1 MLPLLLL
8 EKASP
13 SQVGEGKPPRRVYS
27 GVEANEASSTLQL
40 AETVQDAQITYFA
53 MPPDPKKSQERFQ
66 CPYCPVVV
74 SWKDSLK
81 RHIFIKH
88 SETQVFF
95 ACPTCDTKYTSRD
108 SLRRHIKSKHASD
121 GTMQLYKSKIQQR
134 KAPKRKKS
142 AFTYVHGK
150 NGTVHKRK
158 RRTEWSKDE
167 KALFQ
172 RLHSQYNKDWKAIA
186 EKIGTKTANQIRT
199 HAYTCIRK
207 KPPQPRPGYTYDSK
221 AARKESDR
229 ILAEEE
235 AKRSKITDV
244 TTSSHDAER
253 TRSL

>member
-1 MLPLLLL
+1 M
-8 EKASP
+8 
-13 SQVGEGKPPRRVYS
+13 
-27 GVEANEASSTLQL
+27 
-40 AETVQDAQITYFA
+40 
-53 MPPDPKKSQERFQ
+53 
-66 CPYCPVVV
+66 
-74 SWKDSLK
+74 
-81 RHIFIKH
+81 
-88 SETQVFF
+88 FF
-95 ACPTCDTKYTSRD
+95 ACPTCDSKYTSRD

-142 AFTYVHGK
+142 EFTYVHGK

-221 AARKESDR
+221 AARKESDSGGR
-229 ILAEEE
+229 A
-235 AKRSKITDV
+235 AGKSTDV
-244 TTSSHDAER
+244 TASQDTGKTQCVDGF
-253 TRSL
+253 